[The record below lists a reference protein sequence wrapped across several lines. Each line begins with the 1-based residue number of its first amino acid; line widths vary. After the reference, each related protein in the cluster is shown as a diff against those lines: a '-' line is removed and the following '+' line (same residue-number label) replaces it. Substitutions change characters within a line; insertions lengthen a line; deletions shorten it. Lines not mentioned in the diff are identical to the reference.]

1 MINKDIT
8 IINLNFDRSDIN
20 PYLSN
25 TLLNKIEQELIK
37 KQKILL
43 YINRRWEFSSLV
55 CNNCNFL
62 YKCPNCDISLNI
74 HKRSSILICH
84 HCTYTKNI
92 DKNCTNCNSN
102 KLKKIWVWSQQIE
115 NHIKKIFKNN
125 KVLRLDSD
133 SIKTKSE
140 LDSIN
145 ENIKSSDIIIW
156 TNILNHILD
165 IEDIKTVWIILIEQE
180 LQIPYYNSSEKLFI
194 SVKQLINKKE
204 TSEVLIQSYIPEN
217 ENIKLIVNSNYK
229 DFLIKTLKERKKFN
243 YPPYKKI
250 ANIEYKNMK
259 KEKSLEYINKLKT
272 KLDSI
277 NINSS
282 YEITMIENYKKR
294 NNQFFSK
301 IIIKWN
307 NIRKITDKI
316 KYEIIRNKD
325 LSIRFEN

>member
-8 IINLNFDRSDIN
+8 IINLNFERSDIN
-20 PYLSN
+20 PYSSN
-25 TLLNKIEQELIK
+25 TLINKIEQKLIK
-37 KQKILL
+37 KEKILL
-43 YINRRWEFSSLV
+43 YINRRWEFSSIV

-62 YKCPNCDISLNI
+62 YKCPNCDTSLNI
-74 HKRSSILICH
+74 HKKSSILICH
-84 HCTYTKNI
+84 HCNYTKNI
-92 DKNCTNCNSN
+92 DKKCKKCNSS
-102 KLKKIWVWSQQIE
+102 KLIKIWVWSQQIE
-115 NHIKKIFKNN
+115 NHIKKIFKKN

-140 LDSIN
+140 LSSLN

-156 TNILNHILD
+156 TNILNNILD
-165 IEDIKTVWIILIEQE
+165 IENIKTVLIILIEQE

-204 TSEVLIQSYIPEN
+204 INEVLIQSYIPEN

-272 KLDSI
+272 KL
-277 NINSS
+277 N
-282 YEITMIENYKKR
+282 
-294 NNQFFSK
+294 
-301 IIIKWN
+301 
-307 NIRKITDKI
+307 
-316 KYEIIRNKD
+316 
-325 LSIRFEN
+325 